1 MYLEEMTGHVFC
13 RKVGR
18 IKKSLYINIPSK
30 IARML
35 DITKGSSL
43 HIMVQ
48 DGKVTL
54 SKDQESRDKPEPM
67 LDQKDKQGNDTSGEG
82 KLKGVLGED

>member
-1 MYLEEMTGHVFC
+1 MTGHVFY

-18 IKKSLYINIPSK
+18 IKKSLYVNIPSK

-48 DGKVTL
+48 DGMVTL
-54 SKDQESRDKPEPM
+54 SKDQDNNSRDKPEPIP
-67 LDQKDKQGNDTSGEG
+67 DPKDKQGNDKSGEDN
-82 KLKGVLGED
+82 LKRMLEGNHW